1 MNLRYK
7 VKIINL
13 KIQNYEE
20 KVINVRLS
28 QNYDV

>member
-1 MNLRYK
+1 MNLSYK